1 MRISACVVAA
11 AILLPSAALAENAC
25 QPFDTGQFRIGH
37 MLSERE
43 RQQLSSQGPGA
54 GEPGALRCSR
64 DGRSCSVLAS
74 DGADYSWGDD
84 GTIRTKS
91 FVFYDRASLP
101 QSLSGWKTN
110 LDAALAGRVSQATCV
125 RFRVETSDSG
135 LTDNDLYL
143 KSEGEKTAAGRNFVT
158 TIFGEATQD
167 DPLFVQMSL
176 AH

>member
-1 MRISACVVAA
+1 MATDSA
-11 AILLPSAALAENAC
+11 N
-25 QPFDTGQFRIGH
+25 
-37 MLSERE
+37 
-43 RQQLSSQGPGA
+43 
-54 GEPGALRCSR
+54 
-64 DGRSCSVLAS
+64 
-74 DGADYSWGDD
+74 YSWGED

-91 FVFYDRASLP
+91 FIFYDRVSLP

-110 LDAALAGRVSQATCV
+110 LDAAFASRISKTSCV

-143 KSEGEKTAAGRNFVT
+143 KSEGEKTATGRSYVT

-176 AH
+176 VQ